1 MYDTNEDTSLSM
13 PQDDHSPEKS
23 APLDLEPRNRQGKSK
38 DSKETTVTVTRIN
51 CPINRYTSIYLSN
64 QRDIVY

>member
-23 APLDLEPRNRQGKSK
+23 APLDLEPRNQQGKSK
-38 DSKETTVTVTRIN
+38 DSKETTVTVIKIN
-51 CPINRYTSIYLSN
+51 CPINRYNSKYPLN
-64 QRDIVY
+64 